1 MMRCYLFSA
10 SCLSLLGILA
20 LPMFAFG
27 QSGDFFDQA
36 RARIEQHRKS
46 DIDIEVVDQF
56 GNAIENAQVSVN
68 MKNHQFRWGT
78 AAVANRIN
86 SSSADNQIYKQK
98 LLENFNS
105 VVFENDM
112 KWPAW
117 TGAWGSNFGEAQVN
131 SAMDWLDANNLSIR
145 GHYAAWGTLSGTD
158 GYGPDNSTNDTT
170 QIRQP
175 LFDHITDKL
184 SSVGDRVTEWDVVNH
199 PVGWGPDTYEDV
211 LGSDIYIDIIN
222 HARAAARN
230 LEMWMNEDNV
240 LNGGNVANNYERII
254 NHMIDNGAAPDG
266 IGIQGHFKSS
276 WGRNRNSTTESIYQQ
291 LERFSNVVD
300 RIQLTEFDIDVSTT
314 DSEGNEIYDE
324 TEHARLMR
332 EYLVSAF
339 SHESLEGITMWG
351 FWENAHWLSPA
362 ALYNSDWTER
372 EALLAYQDLVFGDWW
387 TEEQGLTDSS
397 GQFSLRGF
405 KGDYDIIVE
414 YDNQTITRSFN
425 SDAGSASIVV
435 GVPEPTRAIPLA
447 SLVIFAFCKRR
458 RQNFKA

>member
-1 MMRCYLFSA
+1 
-10 SCLSLLGILA
+10 
-20 LPMFAFG
+20 
-27 QSGDFFDQA
+27 
-36 RARIEQHRKS
+36 
-46 DIDIEVVDQF
+46 
-56 GNAIENAQVSVN
+56 
-68 MKNHQFRWGT
+68 
-78 AAVANRIN
+78 
-86 SSSADNQIYKQK
+86 
-98 LLENFNS
+98 
-105 VVFENDM
+105 
-112 KWPAW
+112 
-117 TGAWGSNFGEAQVN
+117 
-131 SAMDWLDANNLSIR
+131 
-145 GHYAAWGTLSGTD
+145 LSGTD

-458 RQNFKA
+458 RQNFQA